1 MKTIKLLIAD
11 NGDIFREGL
20 AFLLQKMTNIEVVA
34 TCAGGSE
41 TLQKVNELAPEIA
54 IIDKYITE
62 PGFVDVCQAIRKS
75 QPKTRLVISQPFR
88 DADYLSAL
96 RAEADAYIDKDIPV
110 DILGRILIEI
120 SLGEG
125 FLSPSIAA
133 LVLKESASSRGI
145 DNWEY
150 YKREIALTQRESQ
163 ILGLMAQRGIS
174 NKEIASIL
182 FITEGTVKVH
192 LTRIF
197 EKMSVRG
204 RHKAVALAREKGII
218 RQADNLPA

>member
-11 NGDIFREGL
+11 NGEIFRQGL
-20 AFLLQKMTNIEVVA
+20 ALLLPKASNIEVVA
-34 TCAGGSE
+34 TCASGSE
-41 TLQKVNELAPEIA
+41 TLQKFNELQPEIV
-54 IIDKYITE
+54 IIDKYIAD
-62 PGFVDVCQAIRKS
+62 PGFVAVCQAIRKS
-75 QPKTRLVISQPFR
+75 QPDARLVVSQPFR
-88 DADYLSAL
+88 DTDYLSAL

-120 SLGEG
+120 SQGEG

-163 ILGLMAQRGIS
+163 ILTLMAQRGMS
-174 NKEIASIL
+174 NKEIANLL

-218 RQADNLPA
+218 RQTDNLSA